1 MLTPSS
7 WRGGTSSRRR
17 SVGRSVRGGHRELES
32 SPPPIASTRYSPCTE
47 RPSKERGAVGKGG
60 PSKRRTDGRPDF
72 LPPLP
77 CPTSPSLP
85 ASETATAAAATTTKT
100 GGRRRTRET
109 GRSVKRAAARQ
120 AEEKAVEY
128 VGGLPPEERDGRRTH
143 PEGGREAKGKRKKEP
158 REEEE
163 EEEAKQGCLL
173 SSFLVVV
180 SPLSFLLLRRFVPP
194 LPPLLHS
201 ALLLSSHPHSSS
213 SIPSIQPFLLSYRT
227 WTSQTWSPASPRTAT
242 GAATAEEWGERA
254 GDSSGSNKHLF
265 VPDLSLSTQSVRVT
279 RVGGVRRLWLPASW
293 PPRPERVVAATKTKR
308 VGVAPPEGWRRK
320 GRTEDFFVHRGKER
334 KGWRRLRWRKRKWWL
349 HPSPY
354 RRESLSN

>member
-1 MLTPSS
+1 MRNAYTEQLE
-7 WRGGTSSRRR
+7 RRHVKPAA
-17 SVGRSVRGGHRELES
+17 VGRSVRGGHRELES

-60 PSKRRTDGRPDF
+60 PSKRRTDGR
-72 LPPLP
+72 
-77 CPTSPSLP
+77 TSCRLSP
-85 ASETATAAAATTTKT
+85 ARLLRRCRRAKQQQRRRQRRQRPEGG
-100 GGRRRTRET
+100 GGR
-109 GRSVKRAAARQ
+109 GRQ
-120 AEEKAVEY
+120 AEASNGQQRGKPRRRRWSGGAASGRARRTTDPSRGRERGKREKKERTERGGGGGGSKARLPSFLLSG
-128 VGGLPPEERDGRRTH
+128 GGLPPLF
-143 PEGGREAKGKRKKEP
+143 P
-158 REEEE
+158 
-163 EEEAKQGCLL
+163 
-173 SSFLVVV
+173 
-180 SPLSFLLLRRFVPP
+180 PP

-227 WTSQTWSPASPRTAT
+227 WTSQTWSPASPRTAA

-254 GDSSGSNKHLF
+254 GDSSGSNKHFF